1 MQKRYVCQLNAFKL
15 MQNYLTSRH
24 QKTKFSDIYSFRSET
39 IAIFLQESILEALL
53 SNIFLS
59 YLILCVKKK
68 KKKKLSDDATIL

>member
-1 MQKRYVCQLNAFKL
+1 

-24 QKTKFSDIYSFRSET
+24 QKTKFSDIHSFRSET

-68 KKKKLSDDATIL
+68 KKKKKKKLSDDATIL

>member
-1 MQKRYVCQLNAFKL
+1 MQKRYVCQPNAFKL

-24 QKTKFSDIYSFRSET
+24 QKTKFSDIHSFRSET

-68 KKKKLSDDATIL
+68 KKKLSDDATIL